1 MKISPDNKLFWFLKD
16 GIKLDLSKPSQLDM
30 YIQQV
35 ITAGVS
41 SDIRMLFKNVGLTQF
56 KSAFLRLKQFL
67 PWEVRR
73 FWEDYLGDNQ

>member
-1 MKISPDNKLFWFLKD
+1 MKINPDTKLFWFFKD
-16 GIKLDLSKPSQLDM
+16 GIELDLSKPAQLDM

-41 SDIRMLFKNVGLTQF
+41 QDIRMLFKNVGLAQF
-56 KSAFLRLKQFL
+56 KSAFLRLKHFL

-73 FWEDYLGDNQ
+73 FWEDFLGDNQ